1 MSEVD
6 ERQKQAAPQPQRPKK
21 SLNDLFSKYSPDP
34 ESRLLFDCASGYT
47 VARSNIN
54 PGLYEVTVSLPRLF
68 DTKIFSRI
76 ENGIKSAYGGKY
88 AVRLVP
94 SYGAS
99 LFSPDSL
106 DLLISDAHARMLLP
120 AGFFDKYNIVEN
132 DSDDYTVEIPF
143 GTGGID
149 FLAKRNAESKIEEL
163 VKREFSTEI
172 RVTIAEM
179 AVQTVGIA
187 DRYGTDQRVA
197 VEYGAATVAYTVTSL
212 HMTQLQDSGL
222 QGGYCT

>member
-6 ERQKQAAPQPQRPKK
+6 ERQVQAAPQRPQK

-34 ESRLLFDCASGYT
+34 ESKRLFDCASGYT
-47 VARSNIN
+47 VARSIIN
-54 PGLYEVTVSLPRLF
+54 PGLYEITVSLPRIF

-99 LFSPDSL
+99 LFCPDSL

-120 AGFFDKYNIVEN
+120 AGFFDKYSIVEN
-132 DSDDYTVEIPF
+132 DSDDKFSGKEERRVE
-143 GTGGID
+143 
-149 FLAKRNAESKIEEL
+149 
-163 VKREFSTEI
+163 
-172 RVTIAEM
+172 
-179 AVQTVGIA
+179 
-187 DRYGTDQRVA
+187 DR
-197 VEYGAATVAYTVTSL
+197 GAR
-212 HMTQLQDSGL
+212 
-222 QGGYCT
+222 